1 MYFPSTNVNF
11 NGNSGAM
18 TKCAMVVAYTATFN
32 GNTNLQND
40 TTGCNN
46 NFTVTAKKIALVE

>member
-1 MYFPSTNVNF
+1 
-11 NGNSGAM
+11 M
-18 TKCAMVVAYTATFN
+18 TKCAMVVAYTATFS

-40 TTGCNN
+40 RAGCNN